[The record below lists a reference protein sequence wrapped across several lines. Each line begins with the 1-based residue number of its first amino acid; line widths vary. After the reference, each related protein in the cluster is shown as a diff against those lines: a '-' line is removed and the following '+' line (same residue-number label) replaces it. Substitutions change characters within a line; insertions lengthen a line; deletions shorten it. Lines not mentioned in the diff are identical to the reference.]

1 MSYDLDFLPSA
12 LKEWKKL
19 DNSIRQQLKK
29 KLAERLKN
37 PRVEKDRLSGYKD
50 VYKIKLR
57 DLGYRLAYE
66 VRDSEVIIL
75 VLVVGKREKN
85 SVYDTLQER
94 FLQTQE
100 YSTDTNQANENSD
113 LQEF

>member
-1 MSYDLDFLPSA
+1 MSYDLEFLPSA
-12 LKEWKKL
+12 LREWRKL
-19 DNSIRQQLKK
+19 DNSIRIQLKN

-50 VYKIKLR
+50 IYKIKLR

-66 VRDSEVIIL
+66 VRDSELVIL

-85 SVYDTLQER
+85 QVYEILKAR
-94 FLQTQE
+94 MTQNFNNN
-100 YSTDTNQANENSD
+100 TTSD
-113 LQEF
+113 EDKNLE